1 MQRSEIEAFLARHED
16 LFAAHDAAG
25 LAAQHA
31 PESVF
36 ESPAAGRVEGRA
48 SIEQVYRYWFD
59 AFPDMK
65 FTWARP
71 VIEGD
76 RAAFF
81 WSLSGTIKGPFFGVK
96 VPGTRVEMNGAALY
110 TFRDGQLVFAQHLF
124 DFSALLMKAG
134 VLKVKPT

>member
-1 MQRSEIEAFLARHED
+1 MRPRVSSR
-16 LFAAHDAAG
+16 
-25 LAAQHA
+25 
-31 PESVF
+31 V
-36 ESPAAGRVEGRA
+36 PAAGRVEGRA

-96 VPGTRVEMNGAALY
+96 SRSPGSR
-110 TFRDGQLVFAQHLF
+110 
-124 DFSALLMKAG
+124 
-134 VLKVKPT
+134 